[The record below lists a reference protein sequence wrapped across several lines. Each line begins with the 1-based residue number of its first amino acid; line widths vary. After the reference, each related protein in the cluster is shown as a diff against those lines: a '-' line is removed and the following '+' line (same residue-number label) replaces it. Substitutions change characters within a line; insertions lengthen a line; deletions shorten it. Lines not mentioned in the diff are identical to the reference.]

1 MATENHSTV
10 TEFILGGLT
19 SRPELQL
26 PLFLLFLGIY
36 SITMLGNL
44 GMVTLIWLSAQLHTP
59 MYYFLSNLSLVD
71 LCYSSAIT
79 PKMLVNFVSEKNT
92 ISYAGCMFQ
101 LYLFIVFVIAECYM
115 LTVMAYDRYVA
126 ICRPLFYNTIM
137 SHQVCSL
144 LVVTVYAIALI
155 DSTVE
160 TDLILK
166 LSYCERFISH
176 YFCDIVPL
184 MKFSCSNTYD
194 VEMTTFF
201 LAGLNIIH
209 PVQHPRICTLE
220 GRSKAFN
227 TCGFHLAATGL
238 FYGSATFM
246 YLKPST
252 ASSLAQENVA
262 SVFYTTMIPMLNP
275 LIYSLRNKE
284 VKAAMHKT
292 LRRKLIG
299 APSQR
304 RMATE
309 NHSTVTEFILGGL
322 TSRPELQLPL
332 FLLFLGIYSITMLG
346 NLGMITLIWLSA
358 QLHTPMYYFL
368 SNLSLVDL
376 CYSSVTAPKML
387 VNFVSEKNTISYT
400 GCMCQLYFFLVFVI
414 AECYM
419 LTVMAY
425 DRYVAICRPLFYN
438 TIMSHQVCSLL
449 VVTVYAMGLIGS
461 TIETG
466 MMLKVPYCEP
476 LISHYFCDILPLMKL
491 SCSNTYDV
499 EVTVFFLAGFNI
511 VVTGLMV
518 LISYA
523 FILSSILHIS
533 TTEGRSKAF
542 STCSSHLMAVGMFY
556 GTTAFMYLKP
566 STASSLAQ
574 ENVASV
580 FYTTVIPMLN
590 PLIYSLR
597 SKEVKAAMQKTLRRK
612 IN

>member
-1 MATENHSTV
+1 
-10 TEFILGGLT
+10 
-19 SRPELQL
+19 PD
-26 PLFLLFLGIY
+26 PL
-36 SITMLGNL
+36 
-44 GMVTLIWLSAQLHTP
+44 
-59 MYYFLSNLSLVD
+59 
-71 LCYSSAIT
+71 
-79 PKMLVNFVSEKNT
+79 
-92 ISYAGCMFQ
+92 
-101 LYLFIVFVIAECYM
+101 
-115 LTVMAYDRYVA
+115 
-126 ICRPLFYNTIM
+126 
-137 SHQVCSL
+137 SHPH
-144 LVVTVYAIALI
+144 
-155 DSTVE
+155 
-160 TDLILK
+160 
-166 LSYCERFISH
+166 R
-176 YFCDIVPL
+176 
-184 MKFSCSNTYD
+184 
-194 VEMTTFF
+194 
-201 LAGLNIIH
+201 
-209 PVQHPRICTLE
+209 
-220 GRSKAFN
+220 
-227 TCGFHLAATGL
+227 
-238 FYGSATFM
+238 
-246 YLKPST
+246 
-252 ASSLAQENVA
+252 
-262 SVFYTTMIPMLNP
+262 
-275 LIYSLRNKE
+275 
-284 VKAAMHKT
+284 
-292 LRRKLIG
+292 

-376 CYSSVTAPKML
+376 CYSSAITPKML

-542 STCSSHLMAVGMFY
+542 NTCSSHLMAVGMFY

-597 SKEVKAAMQKTLRRK
+597 NKEVKAAMQKTLRRK